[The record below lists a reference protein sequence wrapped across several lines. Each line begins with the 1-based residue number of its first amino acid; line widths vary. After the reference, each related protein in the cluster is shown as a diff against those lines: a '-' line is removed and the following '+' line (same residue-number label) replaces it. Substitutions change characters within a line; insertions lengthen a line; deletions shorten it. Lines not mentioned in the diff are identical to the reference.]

1 MSNTNILLKRAEEQ
15 FLKREYSN
23 AMKIYSLIL
32 KDDPKLK
39 DAKVGVYLSDMG
51 LDSDEDAQALFSYYQ
66 AIKESSEDAEEIID
80 QLMQSIYSAKVVIQ
94 QEFFDVLDEAEM
106 EDGIRYS
113 DFMNLVKD
121 KGSFKEAFEDILFST
136 RVILHSKDE
145 FIDFI
150 KRLVNEGY
158 NDMALKYLDALADNF
173 SNDQSIYS
181 LYELATKDKRS

>member
-66 AIKESSEDAEEIID
+66 AIKDSSEDAEEIID

-94 QEFFDVLDEAEM
+94 QELFDVLDEAEM